1 MKKSLVWDLPT
12 RLFHWAFALSVTL
25 SFVFAF
31 AVGEHSPLFQLH
43 MLFGLIAVFLLV
55 LRLTM
60 AFFGSRY
67 ARFTSFPVHPVEVVR
82 YFTGV
87 VSGQARKYAGHNP
100 GSALATLAML
110 VLVPVIALTGA
121 LGDGEAFEEVHEVL
135 SYVLLCVIGAH
146 LLGIVLHT
154 LRHRENIA
162 LSMIDGR
169 KSVAPE
175 EAIASGHPIWGA
187 AFSAAAIAWVFA
199 LFSNHDVKAAT
210 VRLPVVGA
218 VVQLGENERE
228 ENAQG
233 KNERGGN
240 HDQRR
245 HGGDHDG
252 DDD

>member
-1 MKKSLVWDLPT
+1 MKTSLVWDIPT
-12 RLFHWAFALSVTL
+12 RLFHWAFALSTTL
-25 SFVFAF
+25 SFVFAL

-43 MLFGLIAVFLLV
+43 MLFGLIAVFLLA
-55 LRLTM
+55 LRVMM

-67 ARFTSFPVHPVEVVR
+67 ARFASFPIRPGEVVR

-87 VSGQARKYAGHNP
+87 LSGQARKYAGHNP

-110 VLVPVIALTGA
+110 VLIPAIALTGA
-121 LGDGEAFEEVHEVL
+121 LGGGEAFEEVHEVL
-135 SYVLLCVIGAH
+135 AYVLLGVIGAH
-146 LLGIVLHT
+146 LLGIVLHS

-162 LSMIDGR
+162 LSMIDGK

-175 EAIASGHPIWGA
+175 EAIASGHPLWGA
-187 AFSAAAIAWVFA
+187 AFCAAAVAWVFA

-218 VVQLGENERE
+218 VVQLGENEQEGR
-228 ENAQG
+228 AHG
-233 KNERGGN
+233 KNEHDGN
-240 HDQRR
+240 RHSRR
-245 HGGDHDG
+245 HSGERDG